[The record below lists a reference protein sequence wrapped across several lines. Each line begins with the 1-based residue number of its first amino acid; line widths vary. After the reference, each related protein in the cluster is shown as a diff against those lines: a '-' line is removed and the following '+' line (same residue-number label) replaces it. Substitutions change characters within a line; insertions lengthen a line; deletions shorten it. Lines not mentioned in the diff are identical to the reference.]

1 MLAIG
6 VKPSPKMYC
15 ALLMACLLA
24 SAVGESDQHPADI
37 AKLLVCMSRNTI
49 LLLSRDSLCAMTK
62 MYVTYIQMKAANCTN
77 CDKYFHCLSNSRAV
91 NECGNSTKAREATE
105 AIGDCFWKGDL
116 AGADNAANQE
126 AYLFGRDGG
135 DCKHEYLAAVSC
147 AFNPDTK
154 RCS

>member
-1 MLAIG
+1 MH
-6 VKPSPKMYC
+6 S
-15 ALLMACLLA
+15 ALLLVCLVA
-24 SAVGESDQHPADI
+24 SAVVASRHRRSSVFTMA
-37 AKLLVCMSRNTI
+37 ACMTRNAAT
-49 LLLSRDSLCAMTK
+49 LLSGDALCAAGK
-62 MYVTYIQMKAANCTN
+62 MRSAYYEMRSANCTN